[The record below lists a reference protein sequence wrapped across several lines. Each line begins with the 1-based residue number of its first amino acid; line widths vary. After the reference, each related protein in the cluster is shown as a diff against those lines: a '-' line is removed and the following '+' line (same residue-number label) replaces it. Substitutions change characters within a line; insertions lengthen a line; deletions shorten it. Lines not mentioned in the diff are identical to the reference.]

1 MGKPTGFLEYKRITA
16 PTRPV
21 EERIRDYKEVYESL
35 PAEELVRQAA
45 RCMDCGTPF
54 CHGLGCPLGNI
65 IPEWNDAYYR
75 GRLDE
80 AVARL
85 SETNPFPEIT
95 GRVCPAP
102 CETSCTLSIND
113 DPVSIKQLELAIIE
127 EAFDRGD
134 IAPRPPG
141 RSTGK
146 RIAVI
151 GSGPAGLAAASTL
164 RRMGHRV
171 VVFERNDRPGGLL
184 RYGIPDFKLEKWV
197 IDRRIRLMESEGVEF
212 ETSVEAGD
220 DLSADYL
227 RRKFDALV
235 IAAGAGTPR
244 DLNIQGRGYEG
255 IHFAMDYLSR
265 SNRYVAGKIGGDRL
279 LSARNKRVLVIGG
292 GDTGSDCIGTAVR
305 QGAKEIYQ
313 FEIMP
318 EPPGWNGPGNPQW
331 PDWPR
336 ILRTSTSHREGGER
350 RWAVETERFS
360 GRGVRVEKAY
370 FREVEWKSPGGGKP
384 PRPVPLSG
392 SEFSL
397 DVDLVFLA
405 MGFLHVEHG
414 RLIEDLGLELD
425 SRGNI
430 RIDPAG
436 RTSCGGVFA
445 AGDSVT
451 GASLVV
457 WAIEQGIDI
466 ARKVDAYLSP

>member
-1 MGKPTGFLEYKRITA
+1 MGKPTGFLEYRRVIA

-21 EERIRDYKEVYESL
+21 EERIRDYKEVYASL
-35 PAEELVRQAA
+35 PKEELVRQAA

-54 CHGLGCPLGNI
+54 CHGLGCPLGNV

-85 SETNPFPEIT
+85 TETNPFPEIT

-102 CETSCTLSIND
+102 CEASCTLSIND
-113 DPVSIKQLELAIIE
+113 DSVSIKQLELAIIE

-134 IAPRPPG
+134 ITPRPPG
-141 RSTGK
+141 RTTGK
-146 RIAVI
+146 RVAVV

-164 RRMGHRV
+164 RRRGHRV
-171 VVFERNDRPGGLL
+171 VVFERSDRPGGLL
-184 RYGIPDFKLEKWV
+184 LYGIPDFKLEKWV
-197 IDRRIRLMESEGVEF
+197 IDRRIRFLEAEGIEF
-212 ETSVEAGD
+212 ETSVEAGE

-227 RRKFDALV
+227 LRKFDALV
-235 IAAGAGTPR
+235 LAAGAGVPR
-244 DLNIQGRGYEG
+244 DLNVQGRGYEG
-255 IHFAMDYLSR
+255 IHFAMEYLTG
-265 SNRYVAGKIGGDRL
+265 SNRYVAGKIGAHEL

-305 QGAKEIYQ
+305 QGAKEIHQ

-318 EPPGWNGPGNPQW
+318 EPPEWTEPGNPQW

-336 ILRTSTSHREGGER
+336 ILRTSTSHQEGGRR

-360 GRGVRVEKAY
+360 GRGVRVEKAH
-370 FREVEWKSPGGGKP
+370 FREVQWSSPGKGKP
-384 PRPVPLSG
+384 PRPVPVPG
-392 SEFSL
+392 TEFSL

-414 RLIEDLGLELD
+414 RLVQDLELD
-425 SRGNI
+425 LDPRGNI
-430 RIDPAG
+430 RTDAEG
-436 RTSCGGVFA
+436 MTSREGVFA

-457 WAIEQGIDI
+457 WAIEKGKET
-466 ARKVDAYLSP
+466 AERVHEFLSS

>member
-21 EERIRDYKEVYESL
+21 EERIRDYKEVYLNL
-35 PAEELVRQAA
+35 PKDELLRQAA

-75 GRLDE
+75 GRIDE

-85 SETNPFPEIT
+85 VETNPFPEIT

-102 CETSCTLSIND
+102 CEASCTLSIND
-113 DPVSIKQLELAIIE
+113 EPVSIKQLELAIIE
-127 EAFDRGD
+127 EAFERGD

-146 RIAVI
+146 GVAVI

-171 VVFERNDRPGGLL
+171 VVFERSDRPGGLL

-197 IDRRIRLMESEGVEF
+197 IDRRIRLLETEGVEF
-212 ETSVEAGD
+212 ETSVDAGE

-227 RRKFDALV
+227 RRKFDAIV
-235 IAAGAGTPR
+235 IAAGAGAPR
-244 DLNIQGRGYEG
+244 DLNVQGRGYEG
-255 IHFAMDYLSR
+255 IHFAMEYLIG
-265 SNRYVAGKIGGDRL
+265 SNRFVAGSIGSEGL

-305 QGAKEIYQ
+305 QGAREIYQ

-318 EPPGWNGPGNPQW
+318 EPPVWDGPGNPEW

-336 ILRTSTSHREGGER
+336 IMRTSTSHREGGKR
-350 RWAVETERFS
+350 RWAVATERFS
-360 GRGVRVEKAY
+360 GRGVHVEKAF
-370 FREVEWKSPGGGKP
+370 FREVEWKSPGRGKP
-384 PRPVPLSG
+384 PRPVAVPG

-414 RLIEDLGLELD
+414 RLIQDLGIDLD
-425 SRGNI
+425 GRGNI
-430 RIDPAG
+430 LVEPSG
-436 RTSCGGVFA
+436 MTSSKGVFA

-457 WAIEQGIDI
+457 WAIEKGMET
-466 ARKVDAYLSP
+466 ARRVDEYLSP

>member
-1 MGKPTGFLEYKRITA
+1 MGKPTGFLEYKRINA

-197 IDRRIRLMESEGVEF
+197 IDRRIRLMETEGVEF
-212 ETSVEAGD
+212 ETSVEAGN

-227 RRKFDALV
+227 RRKFDAIV
-235 IAAGAGTPR
+235 IAAGAETPR

-265 SNRYVAGKIGGDRL
+265 SNRYVAGKIGSDRL

-305 QGAKEIYQ
+305 QGAKEIHQ

-318 EPPGWNGPGNPQW
+318 EPLSWNGPGNPQW

-336 ILRTSTSHREGGER
+336 ILRTSTSHQEGGER

-370 FREVEWKSPGGGKP
+370 FREVEWKSSGEGKP
-384 PRPVPLSG
+384 PRPVPLPG
-392 SEFSL
+392 TEFSL

-414 RLIEDLGLELD
+414 RFIEDLGLELD

-430 RIDPAG
+430 RIDSAG
-436 RTSCGGVFA
+436 MTSCGGVFA
-445 AGDSVT
+445 AGDTVT

-457 WAIEQGIDI
+457 RAIEQGIDI
-466 ARKVDAYLSP
+466 SRKVDAYLSP